1 MNCKTCCFLFSF
13 FFFSLLFYFFVREQ
27 RWNWHEFTITVVTP
41 AKCSFVMGR
50 KNSSKNTEWTLPAE
64 SVQCPTPPTPC
75 IPTLLHTHSLYPY
88 PPTETPASSASHHVD
103 RKIVLLGLVLGLSVV
118 VTYEQKLFL
127 SVFRRKNP
135 PTDTS
140 FSKTSTMIV
149 FRRGSFIWSKNDGE
163 KSPKHVL
170 SSFWNAKTFF
180 MLL

>member
-1 MNCKTCCFLFSF
+1 MCCFLFSF

-27 RWNWHEFTITVVTP
+27 RWNWHELTITVVTP

-75 IPTLLHTHSLYPY
+75 ISTLPHTHTLYPCPPTACI
-88 PPTETPASSASHHVD
+88 PPTETPAGSTSHHVD
-103 RKIVLLGLVLGLSVV
+103 RKVVLLGLVLGFSGV

-135 PTDTS
+135 LRHLI
-140 FSKTSTMIV
+140 FQNLH
-149 FRRGSFIWSKNDGE
+149 NDC
-163 KSPKHVL
+163 
-170 SSFWNAKTFF
+170 F
-180 MLL
+180 